1 VGASPPFSGRYPELS
16 EALVND
22 LDPDYLFLS
31 SEPFPFAEKHVQE
44 FQEKFPR
51 ATTILVDGEM
61 FSWYGSRLKKAVPY
75 FLQLHQQIKA
85 RIH

>member
-1 VGASPPFSGRYPELS
+1 
-16 EALVND
+16 
-22 LDPDYLFLS
+22 
-31 SEPFPFAEKHVQE
+31 VQE